1 MASRSRQRT
10 AAKQIEILDAA
21 RDVFRRHGARAKM
34 SDIAV
39 QLGIDTSSLY
49 YYYKGIPDILNAL
62 LEGLHYDLTP
72 LQGCADNRDRA
83 CLSVLHGML
92 SYILRFY
99 YRNLELIRIVL
110 TQVSPLFESQLL
122 EEEYDALNT
131 YLKAYWSANE
141 LLLEY
146 IEKAQREGTINREFP
161 PDQMLHILRGAVW
174 GFVASWERYPPAED
188 DIPQLVNRI
197 LRIIK

>member
-1 MASRSRQRT
+1 
-10 AAKQIEILDAA
+10 
-21 RDVFRRHGARAKM
+21 M

-72 LQGCADNRDRA
+72 LHGCADNYDVA
-83 CLSVLHGML
+83 CLSVLHEML

-99 YRNLELIRIVL
+99 HRNLELIRIVL

-122 EEEYDALNT
+122 EEEYGALNT

-146 IEKAQREGTINREFP
+146 IEKAQREGTINREMP

-174 GFVASWERYPPAED
+174 GFVASWERYPPGED